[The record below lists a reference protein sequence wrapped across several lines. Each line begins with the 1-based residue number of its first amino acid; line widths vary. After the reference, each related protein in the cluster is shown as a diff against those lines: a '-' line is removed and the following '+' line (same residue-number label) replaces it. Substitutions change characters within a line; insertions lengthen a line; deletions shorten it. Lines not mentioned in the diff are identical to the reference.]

1 MARGG
6 SITDDLRTEI
16 LAGRFRPGD
25 RLLEVALTER
35 FGCGRAT
42 ARAALVELAVEGL
55 VEREPNRGASV
66 RRISV
71 EEAVEI
77 TEARAALESLLA
89 RRAAVSANDED
100 RAELRRVIADMEA
113 AVAEDRGADYSEL
126 NATLHRRIRAMS
138 GHAVAAALVDNL
150 RNRAADHQYRLALM
164 PGRPAESLAQHT
176 RIVDA
181 IVAGDGDAAAE
192 AMGHHLASV
201 IEVLRSWGD
210 APAPSR

>member
-1 MARGG
+1 MARTGP
-6 SITDDLRTEI
+6 ITDDLRTEI

-25 RLLEVALTER
+25 RLLEVALTQR

-66 RRISV
+66 RRISID
-71 EEAVEI
+71 EAIEI

-89 RRAAVSANDED
+89 RRAATNASGED
-100 RAELRRVIADMEA
+100 RGELRRIIDDMTA
-113 AVAEDRGADYSEL
+113 AVSEDRGADYSEL
-126 NATLHRRIRAMS
+126 NAVLHRRIRTMS

-150 RNRAADHQYRLALM
+150 RNRAAHHQYQLALM
-164 PGRPAESLAQHT
+164 PGRPAESLVQHA

-181 IVAGDGDAAAE
+181 IDAGDGDGAAR
-192 AMGHHLASV
+192 AMGDHLASV
-201 IEVLRSWGD
+201 IEVLRSWD
-210 APAPSR
+210 DPPTRS